1 MDDDRNR
8 PGADDRD
15 QRIAELEARLDQLE
29 GRRTAVVERSRSAM
43 NSVVPGE
50 TRQHLRAAGR
60 EQLLAVRSLLDHW
73 IGRLREESDKPDR
86 TRENIEI
93 E

>member
-8 PGADDRD
+8 LDADDRD
-15 QRIAELEARLDQLE
+15 QRIAELEARIDQLE
-29 GRRTAVVERSRSAM
+29 DRRSAVERSRSAV
-43 NSVVPGE
+43 NSVVPSE

-73 IGRLREESDKPDR
+73 IGRLRDESDKPDSQ
-86 TRENIEI
+86 RENIKI

>member
-1 MDDDRNR
+1 MDDQQRPDKDERDR
-8 PGADDRD
+8 
-15 QRIAELEARLDQLE
+15 RIAELEERLERLE
-29 GRRTAVVERSRSAM
+29 ERRSAAERSRSAM
-43 NSVVPGE
+43 NTVVPSE

-73 IGRLREESDKPDR
+73 IGRLRDEPDKPDNP
-86 TRENIEI
+86 RENIRI

>member
-8 PGADDRD
+8 PGVDDRD
-15 QRIAELEARLDQLE
+15 QRIAELEARLDKLE
-29 GRRTAVVERSRSAM
+29 DRRTAVERSRSAM

>member
-8 PGADDRD
+8 LDADDRD
-15 QRIAELEARLDQLE
+15 QRIAELEARIDQLE
-29 GRRTAVVERSRSAM
+29 DRRGAVERSRSAV
-43 NSVVPGE
+43 NSVVPSE

-73 IGRLREESDKPDR
+73 IGRLRDESDKPDSQ
-86 TRENIEI
+86 RENIEI